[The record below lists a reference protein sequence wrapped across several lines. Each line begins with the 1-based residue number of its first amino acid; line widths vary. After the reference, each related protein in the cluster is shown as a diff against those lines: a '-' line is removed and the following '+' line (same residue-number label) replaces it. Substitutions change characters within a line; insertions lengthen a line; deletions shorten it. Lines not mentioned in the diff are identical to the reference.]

1 MKKLFLYL
9 FVTIIFVIF
18 SSTIVFMEV
27 AATNNWGVLNP
38 KLESFIDS
46 NPNFVLLVLPLTIP
60 GYCFWLKTAKEY
72 HKVYGVNL
80 LK

>member
-1 MKKLFLYL
+1 
-9 FVTIIFVIF
+9 
-18 SSTIVFMEV
+18 MEV

-46 NPNFVLLVLPLTIP
+46 NPNFVLLVFLFTFP
-60 GYCFWLKTAKEY
+60 GLWFFVKTAKEY